1 MRGLAN
7 SKAALS
13 LSVHLMLAHTRDP
26 YRKKILEYIA
36 MVWGVRSKVDLHTT
50 AVCAYVVTC
59 FGLFAHPGYGAAA
72 QGVPVGGVHCSP
84 VDPPHPKIIR
94 VLHSLKLRVRP
105 NAPVHTVYHT
115 LPAGDIAHPKTISE
129 T

>member
-7 SKAALS
+7 RKSAPS

-59 FGLFAHPGYGAAA
+59 FGLLRIRGTGR
-72 QGVPVGGVHCSP
+72 
-84 VDPPHPKIIR
+84 PPK
-94 VLHSLKLRVRP
+94 
-105 NAPVHTVYHT
+105 VY
-115 LPAGDIAHPKTISE
+115 P
-129 T
+129 